1 MTGLGTGASDFNNV
15 AVTHLV
21 IGKGSF
27 ERHPTH
33 VPDDSV
39 FGSFSRMGPPSDGGG
54 NHHWALVIQ
63 LTPLLSDEE
72 SDQR

>member
-1 MTGLGTGASDFNNV
+1 MTGLGTWASEFNNV
-15 AVTHLV
+15 AVTHLI
-21 IGKGSF
+21 IGKGSL
-27 ERHPTH
+27 ERHATN
-33 VPDDSV
+33 VPGQIVS
-39 FGSFSRMGPPSDGGG
+39 GSFSRMGPPSDGGG